1 MFNALL
7 FCARTREAALD
18 SGEELSRRKQFPTSI
33 STVTVVTLTS
43 DPPRER
49 GFRVDLYVIDMYVLL
64 HVLEL
69 LPSRH
74 RVHGQSMPMPIL
86 GHPWRCRRGKP

>member
-7 FCARTREAALD
+7 VCARTREAALD

-49 GFRVDLYVIDMYVLL
+49 GFWVDLYVIDMYVQG
-64 HVLEL
+64 V
-69 LPSRH
+69 
-74 RVHGQSMPMPIL
+74 PIGRRPGL
-86 GHPWRCRRGKP
+86 G